1 MNGKW
6 KIAAASVASIVLITV
21 NLYLIEKKES
31 KVERTVFVD
40 SWTKVKKDTITAII
54 QTKAIVK
61 PADVHDIYFDA
72 KKNDFQKFLVKEG
85 DAVTAGASLFEYTTT
100 ELDKLKADLSA
111 EKTAAEGELS
121 GIDQYIAKLSAY
133 QANLDRVPDKAVI
146 DDSVEQKLNIDI
158 TTDSLDLIKSNIE
171 QEMYKQELE
180 KNRLNEKVKM
190 LSAKLSSIETQSG
203 AVETTSEA
211 DGIVKNINKNLT
223 NPIIS
228 IASANMGIEGD
239 FSESEM
245 KKAEVGMTIKAT
257 APDLKKELKGKISRI
272 HSYPAEEPTL
282 KKDNRFPFQAMIE
295 QEGEG
300 TEALMVGSKVNLSVI
315 TDEKA
320 GVPSVPAAAVHRTKK
335 PQLYKLT
342 KKGYVDK
349 YYVTLGLK
357 AEGKQEL
364 IKGPA
369 VGDVILMEPAS
380 VMKNH
385 SHFITPVRFGK
396 VKINTYKKFTT
407 REKVRY
413 LLLGIL
419 EK

>member
-1 MNGKW
+1 MKGKW
-6 KIAAASVASIVLITV
+6 KVTAVSVASVVLIAV

-31 KVERTVFVD
+31 KVERTVFVEN
-40 SWTKVKKDTITAII
+40 WTKVKKDTITATI
-54 QTKAIVK
+54 QTKAVVK
-61 PADVHDIYFDA
+61 PAEVHDIYFDA
-72 KKNDFQKFLVKEG
+72 KNNDFRKFLVKEG
-85 DAVTAGASLFEYTTT
+85 DEVAAGSSLFEYTTT
-100 ELDKLKADLSA
+100 ELDALKANLTA
-111 EKTAAEGELS
+111 EKTAVEGEVS
-121 GIDQYIAKLSAY
+121 GIDQYVAKLRAY
-133 QANLDRVPDKAVI
+133 QGNLERDPSKAVI
-146 DDSVEQKLNIDI
+146 DDSIEQKLNIDI
-158 TTDSLDLIKSNIE
+158 TTSSSDLIKSNIE

-190 LSAKLSSIETQSG
+190 LSAQLSSIETQANSI
-203 AVETTSEA
+203 ETTTEA
-211 DGIVKNINKNLT
+211 GGIVKNINKNLN

-257 APDLKKELKGKISRI
+257 APDLKQELKGKISRI

-282 KKDNRFPFQAMIE
+282 KNDNRFPFQAMIE
-295 QEGEG
+295 SEGG
-300 TEALMVGSKVNLSVI
+300 EAEPLMVGSKVDLSVI
-315 TDEKA
+315 TNQKA
-320 GVPSVPAAAVHRTKK
+320 GVPSIPVGAVHQTKK
-335 PQLYKLT
+335 PHVYKLT

-349 YYVTLGLK
+349 HYATLGLK

-369 VGDVILMEPAS
+369 VGDFIVMEPKMVS
-380 VMKNH
+380 KNH
-385 SHFITPVRFGK
+385 SHFITPVHFEK
-396 VKINTYKKFTT
+396 VKTDTLKKFTT